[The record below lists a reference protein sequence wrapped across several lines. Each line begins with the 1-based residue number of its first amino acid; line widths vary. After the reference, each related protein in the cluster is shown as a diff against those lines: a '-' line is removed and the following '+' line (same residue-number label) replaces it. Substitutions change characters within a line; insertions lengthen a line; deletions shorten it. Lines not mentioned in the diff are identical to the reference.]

1 MWGHLCQ
8 PQPGYKYRSDF
19 RGSFGP
25 SSAPHR
31 SRSEQVVTPALEV
44 SKDAAKAVMLVSHFE
59 ASINAPAMAPLR
71 CAEDV
76 TRRLAETL
84 PWDGQSRESWVRDLE
99 RLKEELQSAVHFIL
113 QPLRAVS
120 SYHHYFNKANSWYS
134 LVLCENILQELLSG
148 VVPTEQHRRVTW
160 GKIPVW
166 RCKLSTFLKKNPPPD
181 TEELVHLSRL
191 SNVVPGDAV
200 QQAGRQMS
208 ERCMTLR
215 NLLTSSGPVNVGHL
229 QLALQWQY
237 ELLRSSHLNQFH
249 AHSATN
255 GTTKEFQNSLLE
267 SKLTKCERGKGTEQL
282 LGTSPLAE
290 VSEMVSAACKSPS
303 LKSFD
308 SGCDGD
314 GSSRLEAW
322 KGREEVKG
330 LPRLAGI
337 RDCVRPTISH
347 PQILR
352 EHSNS
357 VSDPVDH
364 RGEADSSGTRIQ
376 IVTKVTEDSLNL
388 KIKMKLSAAHPSNV
402 WLSLPAEDLENS
414 YTVIITHSP
423 TTQKT
428 DTCTNGT
435 HCNSSPVQPTK
446 MEESGPRS
454 RDWIRHSQSSLD
466 DPGLSPIRNV
476 LSSTITDGRDE
487 STSTT
492 EGIPSLLW
500 DSYDLHDHSQ
510 DAVDG
515 HDHWPL
521 WSEDQFG
528 VTSFSG
534 LTEADVLGLGDDLD
548 PAEYDNLK
556 EAGSTGSAS
565 ETWVSEYGH
574 CNEAS
579 TESAAFHS
587 WPDLLTELRLVYIL
601 DKGIME
607 EHLKTYDTQC
617 SEETHNKELCERP
630 SDKWSSVSKEKEFFW
645 LQLEKEKKEVT
656 LEKKLDKVGADLVPG
671 AVPEATGSCFEDD
684 PSGCNRTTLNSISDL
699 KQPAKKPKNKLLGC
713 VYWKDL
719 DTSGEYATICKPE
732 ASLIPETWPDD
743 GVFDPGGKS
752 LHPPMPRK
760 ASLPMNTNLTELESP
775 CSTELATPALS
786 SVAQDPDFVQLD
798 LQDKSI
804 KSQLENVTPAISF
817 HLEDVSEITTRSDE
831 GAPNMEIRTSSLS
844 DECPVEQSAPQ
855 LLPDQSLELD
865 PGGRDNLTENL
876 PDGVLAPFNIDMR
889 EILDSSFGRGILCC
903 PACTGLT
910 RQGVFVSPVGERCW
924 PTCPPPEGRKK
935 LQNRAC
941 KSFSR
946 NDPKTDSC
954 KVCQTD
960 SCVTYHLHLFPQM
973 QFRHGSNSVD
983 CLSHYITLFNPESV
997 CGVSF
1002 SFVIS

>member
-1 MWGHLCQ
+1 
-8 PQPGYKYRSDF
+8 
-19 RGSFGP
+19 
-25 SSAPHR
+25 
-31 SRSEQVVTPALEV
+31 
-44 SKDAAKAVMLVSHFE
+44 MLMSHFE

-84 PWDGQSRESWVRDLE
+84 PWDGRSRESWVRDLE

-134 LVLCENILQELLSG
+134 LVLCENILQEMLSG

-160 GKIPVW
+160 GKIPAW
-166 RCKLSTFLKKNPPPD
+166 RCKLFTFLKKNPPPD
-181 TEELVHLSRL
+181 TEELVHLARL
-191 SNVVPGDAV
+191 SNVVPGDTV

-255 GTTKEFQNSLLE
+255 GTTKEFRNSLLE
-267 SKLTKCERGKGTEQL
+267 SKLTKCEQGKGTEQL

-308 SGCDGD
+308 S
-314 GSSRLEAW
+314 
-322 KGREEVKG
+322 
-330 LPRLAGI
+330 
-337 RDCVRPTISH
+337 
-347 PQILR
+347 
-352 EHSNS
+352 
-357 VSDPVDH
+357 
-364 RGEADSSGTRIQ
+364 
-376 IVTKVTEDSLNL
+376 DSLNL

-423 TTQKT
+423 TKQKT

-446 MEESGPRS
+446 MKASGPRS

-515 HDHWPL
+515 HNHWPL

-528 VTSFSG
+528 VMLFSG
-534 LTEADVLGLGDDLD
+534 FTEADVLGLGDDLD
-548 PAEYDNLK
+548 PEVYDNLK
-556 EAGSTGSAS
+556 EARSTGSAS
-565 ETWVSEYGH
+565 ETRVSQDDGH

-617 SEETHNKELCERP
+617 SEETHNKELCQRP
-630 SDKWSSVSKEKEFFW
+630 S
-645 LQLEKEKKEVT
+645 
-656 LEKKLDKVGADLVPG
+656 
-671 AVPEATGSCFEDD
+671 
-684 PSGCNRTTLNSISDL
+684 
-699 KQPAKKPKNKLLGC
+699 
-713 VYWKDL
+713 
-719 DTSGEYATICKPE
+719 
-732 ASLIPETWPDD
+732 
-743 GVFDPGGKS
+743 
-752 LHPPMPRK
+752 
-760 ASLPMNTNLTELESP
+760 
-775 CSTELATPALS
+775 ELATPALS

-804 KSQLENVTPAISF
+804 KSQQENVTPAISF

-865 PGGRDNLTENL
+865 RGGRDDLTENL

-910 RQGVFVSPVGERCW
+910 RRGVFVSPVGERCW

-954 KVCQTD
+954 
-960 SCVTYHLHLFPQM
+960 VTYHLHLFPQM
-973 QFRHGSNSVD
+973 QFIHGSNSVD

>member
-1 MWGHLCQ
+1 
-8 PQPGYKYRSDF
+8 
-19 RGSFGP
+19 
-25 SSAPHR
+25 
-31 SRSEQVVTPALEV
+31 
-44 SKDAAKAVMLVSHFE
+44 MLMSHFE

-84 PWDGQSRESWVRDLE
+84 PWDGRSRESWVRDLE

-134 LVLCENILQELLSG
+134 LVLCENILQEMLSG

-160 GKIPVW
+160 GKIPAW
-166 RCKLSTFLKKNPPPD
+166 RCKLFTFLKKNPPPD
-181 TEELVHLSRL
+181 TEELVHLARL
-191 SNVVPGDAV
+191 SNVVPGDTV

-255 GTTKEFQNSLLE
+255 GTTKEFRNSLLE
-267 SKLTKCERGKGTEQL
+267 SKLTKCEQGKGTEQL

-308 SGCDGD
+308 S
-314 GSSRLEAW
+314 
-322 KGREEVKG
+322 
-330 LPRLAGI
+330 
-337 RDCVRPTISH
+337 
-347 PQILR
+347 
-352 EHSNS
+352 
-357 VSDPVDH
+357 
-364 RGEADSSGTRIQ
+364 
-376 IVTKVTEDSLNL
+376 DSLNL

-423 TTQKT
+423 TKQKT

-446 MEESGPRS
+446 MKASGPRS

-515 HDHWPL
+515 HNHWPL

-528 VTSFSG
+528 VMLFSG
-534 LTEADVLGLGDDLD
+534 FTEADVLGLGDDLD
-548 PAEYDNLK
+548 PEVYDNLK
-556 EAGSTGSAS
+556 EARSTGSAS
-565 ETWVSEYGH
+565 ETRVSQDDGH

-617 SEETHNKELCERP
+617 SEETHNKELCQRP
-630 SDKWSSVSKEKEFFW
+630 SDKSSSVSKEEFFW

-671 AVPEATGSCFEDD
+671 AVTEATGSCFKDD

-699 KQPAKKPKNKLLGC
+699 KQPAKKTKTKLLGC

-732 ASLIPETWPDD
+732 ASLILETWPDD

-804 KSQLENVTPAISF
+804 KSQQENVTPAISF

-865 PGGRDNLTENL
+865 RGGRDDLTENL

-910 RQGVFVSPVGERCW
+910 RRGVFVSPVGERCW

-954 KVCQTD
+954 
-960 SCVTYHLHLFPQM
+960 VTYHLHLFPQM
-973 QFRHGSNSVD
+973 QFIHGSNSVD